1 MAKLTE
7 AEKRKNWEKSVGS
20 SENDMEPLPK
30 PKGYSREKVSSN
42 KPEPTFKS
50 DVDNIISGVKK
61 ADDKINEALTPV
73 RKVMVKAA
81 GKEEPGLL
89 GEYSGLSKNL
99 SELKKKKGGKIT
111 AANYDKEYGKIY
123 RKAVKKMSSGGTAS
137 SRADGI
143 ATKGKTK
150 GKIC

>member
-1 MAKLTE
+1 MAKNTKDYQSELKDLYDTGITDRQINE
-7 AEKRKNWEKSVGS
+7 AKQKQKEIS
-20 SENDMEPLPK
+20 PLPE
-30 PKGYSREKVSSN
+30 PKGYSVESNSSK

-61 ADDKINEALTPV
+61 ADNKINEALTPV

-99 SELKKKKGGKIT
+99 SELKKKKGGMI
-111 AANYDKEYGKIY
+111 
-123 RKAVKKMSSGGTAS
+123 KKMASGGSISSAS
-137 SRADGI
+137 SRADGCCVR
-143 ATKGKTK
+143 GKTRA
-150 GKIC
+150 

>member
-1 MAKLTE
+1 MAKDKFDKAFE
-7 AEKRKNWEKSVGS
+7 DMKSGKIQGPA
-20 SENDMEPLPK
+20 NDDMGPLPK

-61 ADDKINEALTPV
+61 ADDKINETLTPV

-99 SELKKKKGGKIT
+99 SELKKKKGGMI
-111 AANYDKEYGKIY
+111 
-123 RKAVKKMSSGGTAS
+123 KKYSKGGTAS
-137 SRADGI
+137 SRADGCC
-143 ATKGKTK
+143 TKGKTR

>member
-99 SELKKKKGGKIT
+99 SELKKKKGGMI
-111 AANYDKEYGKIY
+111 
-123 RKAVKKMSSGGTAS
+123 KKYSKGGTAS

-143 ATKGKTK
+143 ATKGKTR

>member
-137 SRADGI
+137 SRADGC
-143 ATKGKTK
+143 AVRGKTRA
-150 GKIC
+150 